1 MVDCL
6 TNYLRVKPLV
16 IALAGVHTSVNIMI
30 SKTHIAKRIQ
40 KKSNP
45 EIVETILLAKKK
57 NLLEL
62 AQKLSAP
69 KSHYTSINL
78 DVLNKMKEDNILVVG
93 KVLGEGSIDRKIKIS
108 ALGFSEQASEKLKS
122 AKCEIKSI
130 KDTLT
135 QLKSLEGIKII

>member
-1 MVDCL
+1 
-6 TNYLRVKPLV
+6 
-16 IALAGVHTSVNIMI
+16 MI
-30 SKTHIAKRIQ
+30 SKTQIAKRIQ

-69 KSHYTSINL
+69 KSQYTSINL
-78 DVLNKMKEDNILVVG
+78 DVLNKMKEENILVVG
-93 KVLGEGSIDRKIKIS
+93 KVLGSGSIDRKIKIS
-108 ALGFSEQASEKLKS
+108 ALGFSEQASEKLKN

-130 KDTLT
+130 RETIN
-135 QLKSLEGIKII
+135 QVKSLEGIKIL